1 MKAIKYISAAFLL
14 CCAYFANAQKQGSV
28 WCFGDSALV
37 DFSDT
42 ANIITGSSMVKSRG
56 SCASIADSAG
66 SLLFYAGYNTDTW
79 AAGGPPFQNGEI
91 WNKQHQIM
99 QNGDSI
105 VMQAW
110 YHEVLIIDNP
120 SNNNQYYVFS
130 IGVTGSSQSG
140 LYYSIV
146 DMSANGGLGA
156 VIQKN
161 VQLHNYKSADG
172 LTAIK
177 HGNGRDWW
185 IINRRWNN
193 INNTFYKYLITPS
206 GVSDSMPQNIGYA
219 NNAAVARMQFS
230 NSGNKLA
237 HYNGGGLLE
246 LYDFDRCTGL
256 LSNLNTVYPQLMQ
269 APLPWYW
276 STCFSPDDNL
286 LYISSI
292 PIQSTDT
299 SRLYQF
305 DLTAT
310 NIAASADTL
319 RQTHFNESMGF
330 LKLAPD
336 GKIYLATSY
345 YQYYPYK
352 DTMYNNTNMYLSTI
366 NSPNNLGSACDLQ
379 PYSFYLGGKRTYGG
393 LPNNPDYELGAV
405 TGSACDTLTGIAPLA
420 TSAKRAE
427 LFVTYMASWKKL
439 FVNAQHLKGKKVEL
453 KIMNITGKIIY
464 SAARGLSPSGVGGS
478 AGGYFTQDVNCS
490 TLAKGM
496 YIVSLQTEK
505 ERLVN
510 KFIVE

>member
-1 MKAIKYISAAFLL
+1 MKSLRYISAAFLI

-130 IGVTGSSQSG
+130 IGVTGSSQLG

-146 DMSANGGLGA
+146 DMSANGGLGE

-172 LTAIK
+172 LKAIK

-193 INNTFYKYLITPS
+193 INNTFYKYLISPA
-206 GVSDSMPQNIGYA
+206 GVSDSMPQNIGFA
-219 NNAAVARMQFS
+219 TNHGFGRIQFS
-230 NSGNKLA
+230 NNGNKMVYYTLV
-237 HYNGGGLLE
+237 GLLE
-246 LYDFDRCTGL
+246 LYDFDRCTGQ
-256 LSNLNTVYPQLMQ
+256 LSNLQTIYPELTQ
-269 APLPWYW
+269 APLRWYW
-276 STCFSPDDNL
+276 GACFSPDDNL
-286 LYISSI
+286 LYISGI

-299 SRLYQF
+299 SRLYQL

-319 RQTHFNESMGF
+319 WQTHFNASMGF

-366 NSPNNLGSACDLQ
+366 NSPNSLGSACDLQ

-393 LPNNPDYELGAV
+393 LPNNPDYMLPALA
-405 TGSACDTLTGIAPLA
+405 GSACDTLTGIAPSPLERGWVRIFPNPA
-420 TSAKRAE
+420 NSTLYVSGMPEGKNEIEVYDIYGR
-427 LFVTYMASWKKL
+427 LLLKK
-439 FVNAQHLKGKKVEL
+439 NA
-453 KIMNITGKIIY
+453 
-464 SAARGLSPSGVGGS
+464 SAAGSIDVSSLSDGVYNLRIKNE
-478 AGGYFTQDVNCS
+478 AGEYFKKRFVVI
-490 TLAKGM
+490 K
-496 YIVSLQTEK
+496 
-505 ERLVN
+505 
-510 KFIVE
+510 

>member
-14 CCAYFANAQKQGSV
+14 CCAYFSNAQKQGSV

-42 ANIITGSSMVKSRG
+42 ANIITGTSSLKTRG
-56 SCASIADSAG
+56 SCVSICG
-66 SLLFYAGYNTDTW
+66 KTGQLLFYAETRAGIADNTTW
-79 AAGGPPFQNGEI
+79 VFNAN
-91 WNKQHQIM
+91 HVLM
-99 QNGDSI
+99 QGGDSI
-105 VMQAW
+105 VGEGW
-110 YHEVLIIDNP
+110 YNELVIIPYPNSD
-120 SNNNQYYVFS
+120 SLFYIFS

-146 DMSANGGLGA
+146 DMSANGGLGE

-161 VQLHNYKSADG
+161 VQLHNYKSVDG

-185 IINRRWNN
+185 IINRRCNS
-193 INNTFYKYLITPS
+193 INNTFYKYLITPA
-206 GVSDSMPQNIGYA
+206 GVSDSVPQNIGFA
-219 NNAAVARMQFS
+219 TNVDLSRVCFS
-230 NSGNKLA
+230 NNGSKMIF
-237 HYNGGGLLE
+237 YNTRGLLE
-246 LYDFDRCTGL
+246 LYDFDRCTGQ
-256 LSNLNTVYPQLMQ
+256 LSNLQTIYPELTQ
-269 APLPWYW
+269 APLRWYW
-276 STCFSPDDNL
+276 GACFSPDDNL
-286 LYISSI
+286 LYVTGI

-319 RQTHFNESMGF
+319 WQAHFNESMGF

-366 NSPNNLGSACDLQ
+366 NSPNSLGSACDLQ

-405 TGSACDTLTGIAPLA
+405 AGSACDTLTGIAPSPLE
-420 TSAKRAE
+420 RGAE
-427 LFVTYMASWKKL
+427 LVVTYIASWQKL

-453 KIMNITGKIIY
+453 KTIDITGKTIY
-464 SAARGLSPSGVGGS
+464 NTARVLSPSGIGGS

-490 TLAKGM
+490 ALAKGM
-496 YIVSLQTEK
+496 YIVLLQTEK
-505 ERLVN
+505 EKLVK
-510 KFIVE
+510 KFIVK

>member
-1 MKAIKYISAAFLL
+1 MKLPVFISAAFLI

-56 SCASIADSAG
+56 SCASIADSSG
-66 SLLFYAGYNTDTW
+66 NLLFYVSYDPTVIIAGTDPVKAYNS
-79 AAGGPPFQNGEI
+79 N
-91 WNKQHQIM
+91 HQVM
-99 QNGDSI
+99 ANGDSMKGGGWYNEITI
-105 VMQAW
+105 VPFPGSDS
-110 YHEVLIIDNP
+110 L
-120 SNNNQYYVFS
+120 YYIFY
-130 IGVTGSSQSG
+130 IGVTLDYG

-146 DMSANGGLGA
+146 DMSANGGLGE

-172 LTAIK
+172 LKAIK

-193 INNTFYKYLITPS
+193 INNTFYKYLISPA
-206 GVSDSMPQNIGYA
+206 GVSDSMPQNIGFATYHGFS
-219 NNAAVARMQFS
+219 RIQFS
-230 NSGNKLA
+230 NKGNKMIAYTLA
-237 HYNGGGLLE
+237 GTLE
-246 LYDFDRCTGL
+246 LYDFDRCTGQ
-256 LSNLNTVYPQLMQ
+256 LSNLQTIYTENPQLFLRNFWG
-269 APLPWYW
+269 A
-276 STCFSPDDNL
+276 CFSPNDSL
-286 LYISSI
+286 LYITSI
-292 PIQSTDT
+292 PQLSTDT

-310 NIAASADTL
+310 NIAASGDTL
-319 RQTHFNESMGF
+319 WQTQFNETMGF

-336 GKIYLATSY
+336 GKIYLATNY
-345 YQYYPYK
+345 YQYYPYQ

-366 NSPNNLGSACDLQ
+366 NSPNSLGSACDLQ
-379 PYSFYLGGKRTYGG
+379 TYSFYLGGKRTYVG
-393 LPNNPDYELGAV
+393 LPNNPDYTLSAMS
-405 TGSACDTLTGIAPLA
+405 GSPCDTLTNLTPNPFPLE
-420 TSAKRAE
+420 RGAE
-427 LFVTYMASWKKL
+427 LFVTYIASWQKL

-453 KIMNITGKIIY
+453 KIIDITGKIIY

-505 ERLVN
+505 EKLVN
-510 KFIVE
+510 RFVVE

>member
-42 ANIITGSSMVKSRG
+42 ANIITGTSKLKTRG
-56 SCASIADSAG
+56 SCASICDTTG
-66 SLLFYAGYNTDTW
+66 QFLFYAETRAGIADNTTW
-79 AAGGPPFQNGEI
+79 VFNAN
-91 WNKQHQIM
+91 HVLM
-99 QNGDSI
+99 QGGDSI
-105 VMQAW
+105 VGEGW
-110 YHEVLIIDNP
+110 YNELVIIPYPD
-120 SNNNQYYVFS
+120 SDSLFYIFS

-246 LYDFDRCTGL
+246 LYDFD
-256 LSNLNTVYPQLMQ
+256 
-269 APLPWYW
+269 W
-276 STCFSPDDNL
+276 
-286 LYISSI
+286 
-292 PIQSTDT
+292 
-299 SRLYQF
+299 
-305 DLTAT
+305 
-310 NIAASADTL
+310 
-319 RQTHFNESMGF
+319 
-330 LKLAPD
+330 
-336 GKIYLATSY
+336 
-345 YQYYPYK
+345 
-352 DTMYNNTNMYLSTI
+352 
-366 NSPNNLGSACDLQ
+366 NS
-379 PYSFYLGGKRTYGG
+379 K
-393 LPNNPDYELGAV
+393 
-405 TGSACDTLTGIAPLA
+405 
-420 TSAKRAE
+420 
-427 LFVTYMASWKKL
+427 
-439 FVNAQHLKGKKVEL
+439 KKVDKL
-453 KIMNITGKIIY
+453 LIT
-464 SAARGLSPSGVGGS
+464 S
-478 AGGYFTQDVNCS
+478 CS
-490 TLAKGM
+490 M
-496 YIVSLQTEK
+496 FDFV
-505 ERLVN
+505 V
-510 KFIVE
+510 

>member
-1 MKAIKYISAAFLL
+1 MKLPVFISAAFLI

-130 IGVTGSSQSG
+130 IGVTGSSQLG

-146 DMSANGGLGA
+146 DMSANGGLGE

-185 IINRRWNN
+185 IINRRCNN
-193 INNTFYKYLITPS
+193 INNTFYKYLITPA
-206 GVSDSMPQNIGYA
+206 GVSDSIPQNIGFA
-219 NNAAVARMQFS
+219 TNVDLSRVCFS
-230 NSGNKLA
+230 NNGSKMIF
-237 HYNGGGLLE
+237 YNTRGLLE
-246 LYDFDRCTGL
+246 LYDFDRCTGQ
-256 LSNLNTVYPQLMQ
+256 LSNLQTIYPELTQ
-269 APLPWYW
+269 APLRWYW
-276 STCFSPDDNL
+276 GACFSPDDNL

-299 SRLYQF
+299 SRLYQL

-319 RQTHFNESMGF
+319 WQTHFNASMGF

-366 NSPNNLGSACDLQ
+366 NSPNSLGSACDLQ

-393 LPNNPDYELGAV
+393 LPNNPDYMLPALA
-405 TGSACDTLTGIAPLA
+405 GSACDTLTGIAPSPLG
-420 TSAKRAE
+420 RGGE
-427 LFVTYMASWKKL
+427 LFVTYIASWQKL
-439 FVNAQHLKGKKVEL
+439 FVNAQHLKGK
-453 KIMNITGKIIY
+453 NITLTLYDVTGKLIY
-464 SAARGLSPSGVGGS
+464 NTARVLTPLGVGGS

-490 TLAKGM
+490 ALAKGM

-505 ERLVN
+505 EKLVN
-510 KFIVE
+510 KFVVE

>member
-1 MKAIKYISAAFLL
+1 MKSLRYISAAFLI

-56 SCASIADSAG
+56 SCASIADSSG
-66 SLLFYAGYNTDTW
+66 NLLFYVSYDPTAIIAGTDPVKAYNS
-79 AAGGPPFQNGEI
+79 N
-91 WNKQHQIM
+91 HQVM
-99 QNGDSI
+99 ANGDSMKGGGWYNEITI
-105 VMQAW
+105 VPFPGSDS
-110 YHEVLIIDNP
+110 L
-120 SNNNQYYVFS
+120 YYIFY
-130 IGVTGSSQSG
+130 IGVTLDYG

-393 LPNNPDYELGAV
+393 LPNNPDYELGALA
-405 TGSACDTLTGIAPLA
+405 GSACDTLTGISPLNPP
-420 TSAKRAE
+420 KGNLINIYPNPVNNI
-427 LFVTYMASWKKL
+427 LFIS
-439 FVNAQHLKGKKVEL
+439 
-453 KIMNITGKIIY
+453 
-464 SAARGLSPSGVGGS
+464 GLSDAKNELVVYDIYGRLIIEKQTNGTNGSIDVSSLSDGVYNIRIKNE
-478 AGGYFTQDVNCS
+478 AGEYFKKRFVVI
-490 TLAKGM
+490 K
-496 YIVSLQTEK
+496 
-505 ERLVN
+505 
-510 KFIVE
+510 

>member
-1 MKAIKYISAAFLL
+1 MKSLRYISAAFLI

-56 SCASIADSAG
+56 SCASIADSSG
-66 SLLFYAGYNTDTW
+66 NLLFYVSYDPTAIIAGTDPVKAYNS
-79 AAGGPPFQNGEI
+79 N
-91 WNKQHQIM
+91 HQVM
-99 QNGDSI
+99 ANGDSMKGGGWYNEITI
-105 VMQAW
+105 VPFPGSDS
-110 YHEVLIIDNP
+110 L
-120 SNNNQYYVFS
+120 YYIFY
-130 IGVTGSSQSG
+130 IGVTLDYG

-146 DMSANGGLGA
+146 DMSANGGLGE

-172 LTAIK
+172 LKAIK

-193 INNTFYKYLITPS
+193 INNTFYKYLISPA
-206 GVSDSMPQNIGYA
+206 GVSDSMPQNIGFA
-219 NNAAVARMQFS
+219 TNHGFGRIQFS
-230 NSGNKLA
+230 NNGNKMVYYTLV
-237 HYNGGGLLE
+237 GLLE
-246 LYDFDRCTGL
+246 LYDFDRCTGQ
-256 LSNLNTVYPQLMQ
+256 LSNLQTIYPEPTQ
-269 APLPWYW
+269 APFGCYW
-276 STCFSPDDNL
+276 GACFSPDDNL
-286 LYISSI
+286 LYISGI

-310 NIAASADTL
+310 NIAASVDTL
-319 RQTHFNESMGF
+319 RQTHFNETMDD

-393 LPNNPDYELGAV
+393 LPNNPDYELGALA
-405 TGSACDTLTGIAPLA
+405 GSACDTLTGISPLNPP
-420 TSAKRAE
+420 KGNLINIYPNPVNNI
-427 LFVTYMASWKKL
+427 LFIS
-439 FVNAQHLKGKKVEL
+439 
-453 KIMNITGKIIY
+453 
-464 SAARGLSPSGVGGS
+464 GLSDAKNELVVYDIYGRLIIEKQTNGTNGSIDVSSLSDGVYNIRIKNE
-478 AGGYFTQDVNCS
+478 AGEYFKKRFVVI
-490 TLAKGM
+490 K
-496 YIVSLQTEK
+496 
-505 ERLVN
+505 
-510 KFIVE
+510 